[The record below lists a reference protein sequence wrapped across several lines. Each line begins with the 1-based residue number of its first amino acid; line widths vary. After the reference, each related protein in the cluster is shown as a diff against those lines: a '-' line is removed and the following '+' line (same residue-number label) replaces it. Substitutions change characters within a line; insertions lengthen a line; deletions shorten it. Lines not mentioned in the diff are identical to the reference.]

1 MKMDIEIC
9 RAKIHRAR
17 LTGCELNYEG
27 SITIDQDYL
36 DEVGILPYEKVL
48 IVNNNNGERLE
59 TYVIA
64 GERGKGDF
72 CINGAAARKA
82 CPGDVVII
90 IAFARV
96 DINDARGYEP
106 KVIMLNEKNEIV
118 LKKTGIEPNNE
129 VFN

>member
-1 MKMDIEIC
+1 MEIEIC

-27 SITIDQDYL
+27 SITIDQNYL

-64 GERGKGDF
+64 GDRGKGDF

-90 IAFARV
+90 VAFGRMHLDKAK
-96 DINDARGYEP
+96 GFEP
-106 KVIMLNEKNEIV
+106 KVIMLDEKNNIV
-118 LKKTGIEPNNE
+118 MRKQGIEPNNL
-129 VFN
+129 VTN

>member
-1 MKMDIEIC
+1 MNIEVC

-27 SITIDQDYL
+27 SITIDEDFL
-36 DEVGILPYEKVL
+36 DEAGILPYEKVL

-59 TYVIA
+59 TYTIA

-90 IAFARV
+90 VAFGRME
-96 DINDARGYEP
+96 IEEARGFEP
-106 KVIMLNEKNEIV
+106 RVIMLDENNDIVMRKN
-118 LKKTGIEPNNE
+118 GMEPNNE